1 MRLNRFRSLRQKYQA
16 FVLVY
21 SEPNISGTF
30 AGGNGHDDCWTGPF
44 KKMGSSLFAYG
55 ANAASEF
62 FMQETSFNAS
72 EANTMYGDADT
83 VQPKT
88 LRAFALIRYE

>member
-1 MRLNRFRSLRQKYQA
+1 MLSEYFKQIL
-16 FVLVY
+16 FVHLY
-21 SEPNISGTF
+21 MSGTF

-55 ANAASEF
+55 ANSASEF
-62 FMQETSFNAS
+62 FMQETSFNPS
-72 EANTMYGDADT
+72 EVNSIFGGSDT

-88 LRAFALIRYE
+88 FRAYALIRYE